1 MGMHRSDGF
10 VLVQVTFNVGRTTEQ
25 KVALYDRAA
34 QLLAEAAGVSPDEVF
49 INLVEV
55 QREKWSFETTHH
67 VLPSLRG
74 AGRDAGANAHSP
86 AMGLMRDGWE

>member
-1 MGMHRSDGF
+1 MAMHRSDGF
-10 VLVQVTFNVGRTTEQ
+10 VLVQATFNVGRTTEQ

-55 QREKWSFETTHH
+55 QREKWSFEKGVAQFVPQAETK
-67 VLPSLRG
+67 
-74 AGRDAGANAHSP
+74 
-86 AMGLMRDGWE
+86 